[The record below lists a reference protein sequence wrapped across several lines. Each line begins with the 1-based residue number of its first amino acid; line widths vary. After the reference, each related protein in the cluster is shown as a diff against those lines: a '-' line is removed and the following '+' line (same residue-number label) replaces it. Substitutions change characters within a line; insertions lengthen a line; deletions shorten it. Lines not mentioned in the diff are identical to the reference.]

1 MLNFALRRLPSRGRC
16 GARGFTFRRPWPVA
30 SARFCARLVA
40 RFHACLRSRLWTGL
54 WTGLWAR
61 LWATLTD
68 RRPAY
73 LPACLP
79 AYVPC
84 LPALVAIFVPV
95 CASSPA
101 HADSTAPNPEAAAT
115 LPPVSVGAD
124 TTAAPRAVD
133 PNLPVSVETVTREQ
147 FANWNVVNTED
158 VLKYLPNLA
167 VRKRFTGDL
176 NSIIAVRGT
185 SNAQSARGLV
195 YADGLLLSNLLGN
208 SYSYPPRWSMVFP
221 DEIQQ
226 VDVIYGP
233 FSALY
238 PGNSLGATVLISTRM
253 PKQFEAD
260 ADVKAFTQ
268 HFSLFG
274 VNRNFNGSEASAS
287 IGDRIGKFSYRL
299 GVNHLENTS
308 QPLQFATLAQS
319 GTAAKPGDIPVTGA
333 HFYNNQSNAPTA
345 VLGVNGEGIEH
356 TVQDQ
361 FKLKMQYDF
370 TPTVQAGFTLGYWH
384 QTYDSQTSSFLR
396 DENGNPVYS
405 GTVSIGGYRYTIP
418 AATFAPSRGQS
429 ENRLYGVSLK
439 TRNATGWN
447 GEAIASY
454 YEIGNSV
461 ARTANSGAPGNGP
474 GTMIV
479 GDGTG
484 WKTLDLRSTYTP
496 ITTQAGLTNHALSV
510 GYHYDNYFLDNQSYN
525 TLNWRN
531 GGAASFA
538 NAFVGK
544 TQTQAL
550 YAQDAWRFLPRWKL
564 VYGVRYEDWQAY
576 DGAQALP
583 GQSIRYGD
591 ASRHGFSPKASLSF
605 DATDDLTLRASI
617 GRAYRFATVSELFQG
632 QINGSTIVNNNP
644 NLQPEDDLSKELT
657 AEWAHWNGVFR
668 FSLFQDDVKNTIF
681 SQTDTTVI
689 PSVTNFQNIGKV
701 RSRGVETSYTGED
714 VVIHGLDLLAS
725 VAYTQSKII
734 ANAQN
739 PASVGKYFY
748 RIPLWRADLA
758 ATYHFDDRTALT
770 LAARYSGRQYNTL
783 TNTDTNPN
791 VFGGTSSYAVADA
804 KFTFRPTRISE
815 IGIGVDNLF
824 DARYFVYHPYPG
836 RTFYVEAKLR
846 M

>member
-1 MLNFALRRLPSRGRC
+1 MFNFALRRLPSCARR
-16 GARGFTFRRPWPVA
+16 GAR
-30 SARFCARLVA
+30 RLA
-40 RFHACLRSRLWTGL
+40 FSPLM
-54 WTGLWAR
+54 
-61 LWATLTD
+61 
-68 RRPAY
+68 RPAF
-73 LPACLP
+73 
-79 AYVPC
+79 
-84 LPALVAIFVPV
+84 PALVPALLPAFVT
-95 CASSPA
+95 SPA
-101 HADSTAPNPEAAAT
+101 HADSTMAEAT
-115 LPPVSVGAD
+115 LPTFNVNANASSRGGA
-124 TTAAPRAVD
+124 TARAVD
-133 PNLPVSVETVTREQ
+133 PNLPASVETVTREQ
-147 FANWNVVNTED
+147 FDNWNVVNTED

-167 VRKRFTGDL
+167 VRKRFVGDL

-185 SNAQSARGLV
+185 SNSQSARGLV

-208 SYSYPPRWSMVFP
+208 NFSFPPRWSMVFP

-233 FSALY
+233 YSALY
-238 PGNSLGATVLISTRM
+238 PGNSLGATVLISTSM
-253 PKQFEAD
+253 PKKFEAD

-274 VNRNFNGSEASAS
+274 VNQNFSGTEASAT
-287 IGDRIGKFSYRL
+287 IGDRIGQFSYRL

-308 QPLQFATLAQS
+308 QPLQFATLAKSTTPAKAGDTPVS
-319 GTAAKPGDIPVTGA
+319 GAY
-333 HFYNNQSNAPTA
+333 FYNNQTNTPTA

-361 FKLKMQYDF
+361 LKLKMQYDF
-370 TPTVQAGFTLGYWH
+370 TPTLQAAFTLGYWH
-384 QTYDSQTSSFLR
+384 QTYNSQTSSFLR
-396 DENGNPVYS
+396 DANGNPVYS
-405 GTVSIGGYRYTIP
+405 GKVAIGGYEYTIP
-418 AATFAPSRGQS
+418 AAALAPSLGYS
-429 ENRLYGVSLK
+429 ENWLYGLSLK

-454 YEIGNSV
+454 YDISNSV

-474 GTMIV
+474 GTVIF

-484 WKTLDLRSTYTP
+484 WKTLDLRSTHTP
-496 ITTQAGLTNHALSV
+496 ASQQAGLANHALSF
-510 GYHYDNYFLDNQSYN
+510 GYHYDNYFLDNESYA
-525 TLNWRN
+525 TLNWRD
-531 GGAASFA
+531 GAASAFA
-538 NAFVGK
+538 NAFRGK

-550 YAQDAWRFLPRWKL
+550 YAQDAWRFLPRWKF

-576 DGAQALP
+576 NGSQALA
-583 GQSIRYGD
+583 GQTLPYSD
-591 ASRHGFSPKASLSF
+591 VNQHHFSPKASLSF
-605 DATDDLTLRASI
+605 DVTDDLTLRASI
-617 GRAYRFATVSELFQG
+617 GRAYRFPTVSELFQG
-632 QINGSTIVNNNP
+632 QINGSSIVNNNP
-644 NLQPEDDLSKELT
+644 NLKPEDDLSKELT

-689 PSVTNFQNIGKV
+689 PNVTNFQNIGKV
-701 RSRGVETSYTGED
+701 RSRGVETSYSGED
-714 VVIHGLDLLAS
+714 VFVHGLDLLAS
-725 VAYTQSKII
+725 VAYTQSKIV

-758 ATYHFDDRTALT
+758 ATYRFDERAALT

-783 TNTDTNPN
+783 NNTDTNPD
-791 VFGGTSSYAVADA
+791 VFGGTSSYTVVDT
-804 KFTFRPTRISE
+804 KFTFRPTKLSE

-836 RTFYVEAKLR
+836 RTFYVEARLR

>member
-1 MLNFALRRLPSRGRC
+1 M
-16 GARGFTFRRPWPVA
+16 
-30 SARFCARLVA
+30 
-40 RFHACLRSRLWTGL
+40 
-54 WTGLWAR
+54 
-61 LWATLTD
+61 
-68 RRPAY
+68 PA
-73 LPACLP
+73 
-79 AYVPC
+79 
-84 LPALVAIFVPV
+84 FVPAFV
-95 CASSPA
+95 ATPT
-101 HADSTAPNPEAAAT
+101 HAADANTDAT
-115 LPPVSVGAD
+115 LPAVSVSASASAS
-124 TTAAPRAVD
+124 AAPRAVD
-133 PNLPVSVETVTREQ
+133 PNLPASVETVTRDQ

-158 VLKYLPNLA
+158 VLKYMPNLA

-185 SNAQSARGLV
+185 SNTQSARGLV

-208 SYSYPPRWSMVFP
+208 SYSFPPRWSMVYP

-253 PKQFEAD
+253 PKQFEAN

-274 VNRNFNGSEASAS
+274 VNQSFNGSEASAS
-287 IGDRIGKFSYRL
+287 IGDSIGKFSYRL

-308 QPLQFATLAQS
+308 QPLQFATLAKS
-319 GTAAKPGDIPVTGA
+319 TMPAKAGDTPVTGA
-333 HFYNNQSNAPTA
+333 YFYNNQTNAPTA

-370 TPTVQAGFTLGYWH
+370 TPTLQGGFTLGYWH
-384 QTYDSQTSSFLR
+384 QTYNSETSTFLR
-396 DENGNPVYS
+396 DAAGNPVYS
-405 GTVSIGGYRYTIP
+405 GNVSINGYHYTIP
-418 AATFAPSRGQS
+418 AAAFAPGVGHS
-429 ENRLYGVSLK
+429 ENWLYGVSLK

-454 YEIGNSV
+454 YDIGNGV
-461 ARTANSGAPGNGP
+461 ARTANAGGPGNGP
-474 GTMIV
+474 GTV
-479 GDGTG
+479 LFNDGTG
-484 WKTLDLRSTYTP
+484 WKTLDLRGTYTP
-496 ITTQAGLTNHALSV
+496 ATNQPGLANHALSV
-510 GYHYDNYFLDNQSYN
+510 GYHYDNYFVDNQTYN
-525 TLNWRN
+525 TLNWRD
-531 GGAASFA
+531 GDATSFA
-538 NAFVGK
+538 NAFTGK

-564 VYGVRYEDWQAY
+564 VYGARYEDWQAY
-576 DGAQALP
+576 DGAQSLP
-583 GQSIRYGD
+583 GTTIAYSD
-591 ASRHGFSPKASLSF
+591 ASQRHLSPKASLSF
-605 DATDDLTLRASI
+605 DVSDELTLRASI
-617 GRAYRFATVSELFQG
+617 ACAYRFPTASELFQG
-632 QINGSTIVNNNP
+632 QINGSAIVNNNP
-644 NLQPEDDLSKELT
+644 YLQPEDDLSKELS

-701 RSRGVETSYTGED
+701 RSRGVEASYSGED
-714 VVIHGLDLLAS
+714 VFVRGLDLLAS
-725 VAYTQSKII
+725 VAYTQSKILE
-734 ANAQN
+734 NARN

-748 RIPLWRADLA
+748 RIPLWRANLA
-758 ATYHFDDRTALT
+758 ATYHFDARAALT

-791 VFGGTSSYAVADA
+791 VFGGTSTYTVVDA
-804 KFTFRPTRISE
+804 KFTFKPTKLSE
-815 IGIGVDNLF
+815 LGIGVDNLF

-836 RTFYVEAKLR
+836 RTFYVEAKLHI
-846 M
+846 

>member
-1 MLNFALRRLPSRGRC
+1 MFNFALRRLPLRGRR
-16 GARGFTFRRPWPVA
+16 GAALPVRRA
-30 SARFCARLVA
+30 AYHITCRAARWHALVP
-40 RFHACLRSRLWTGL
+40 
-54 WTGLWAR
+54 
-61 LWATLTD
+61 TL
-68 RRPAY
+68 
-73 LPACLP
+73 
-79 AYVPC
+79 V
-84 LPALVAIFVPV
+84 PALVPAFV
-95 CASSPA
+95 ATPA
-101 HADSTAPNPEAAAT
+101 QADSANADAT
-115 LPPVSVGAD
+115 LPTVSVNA
-124 TTAAPRAVD
+124 TASAAPRAVD
-133 PNLPVSVETVTREQ
+133 PNLPDSVETVTRDQ
-147 FANWNVVNTED
+147 FSNWNVVNTED
-158 VLKYLPNLA
+158 VLKYMPNLA
-167 VRKRFTGDL
+167 VRKRFIGDL

-185 SNAQSARGLV
+185 SNTQSARGLV
-195 YADGLLLSNLLGN
+195 YADGLMLSNLLGN
-208 SYSYPPRWSMVFP
+208 SYSFPPRWSMVFP

-253 PKQFEAD
+253 PKRFEAD

-287 IGDRIGKFSYRL
+287 IGDRIGKFSYLL

-319 GTAAKPGDIPVTGA
+319 GTPAKPGDTPVTGA
-333 HFYNNQSNAPTA
+333 YFYNNQTNTPTA

-370 TPTVQAGFTLGYWH
+370 TPTLQGGFTLGYWH
-384 QTYDSQTSSFLR
+384 QTYDSQTSTFLR
-396 DENGNPVYS
+396 DANGNPVYS
-405 GTVSIGGYRYTIP
+405 GNVSIDGYHYAIP
-418 AATFAPSRGQS
+418 AAAFAPSLGHS
-429 ENRLYGVSLK
+429 ENWLYALSLK
-439 TRNATGWN
+439 TRNASGWN

-454 YEIGNSV
+454 YDIGNSV
-461 ARTANSGAPGNGP
+461 ARTANAGGPGNGP
-474 GTMIV
+474 GTV
-479 GDGTG
+479 LFGDGTG
-484 WKTLDLRSTYTP
+484 WKTLDLRGTYTP
-496 ITTQAGLTNHALSV
+496 AVNQAGLGNHALSF

-525 TLNWRN
+525 TLNWRD
-531 GGAASFA
+531 GDATSFA
-538 NAFVGK
+538 NAFTGK

-550 YAQDAWRFLPRWKL
+550 YAQDAWRFLPRWKF

-576 DGAQALP
+576 DGAQSLP
-583 GQSIRYGD
+583 GKTIPYSD
-591 ASRHGFSPKASLSF
+591 ASQGHFSPKASLSF
-605 DATDDLTLRASI
+605 DVSDDLTLRASI
-617 GRAYRFATVSELFQG
+617 GRAYRFPTVSELFQG
-632 QINGSTIVNNNP
+632 QINGSALVNNNP
-644 NLQPEDDLSKELT
+644 NLQPEDDLSKELS

-689 PSVTNFQNIGKV
+689 PNVTNFQNIGKV
-701 RSRGVETSYTGED
+701 RSRGVETSYSGED
-714 VVIHGLDLLAS
+714 VLVRGLDLLAS

-734 ANAQN
+734 ENAQN
-739 PASVGKYFY
+739 PATVGKYFY

-758 ATYHFDDRTALT
+758 ATWHFDARSALT

-791 VFGGTSSYAVADA
+791 VFGGTSTYTVADA
-804 KFTFRPTRISE
+804 KFTFKPTKLSE
-815 IGIGVDNLF
+815 IGVGVDNLF

-846 M
+846 I

>member
-1 MLNFALRRLPSRGRC
+1 MFNFALRRLSVRVRRD
-16 GARGFTFRRPWPVA
+16 AVFSAHRALRRPVRW
-30 SARFCARLVA
+30 
-40 RFHACLRSRLWTGL
+40 
-54 WTGLWAR
+54 
-61 LWATLTD
+61 
-68 RRPAY
+68 
-73 LPACLP
+73 
-79 AYVPC
+79 
-84 LPALVAIFVPV
+84 PALMPAFVPAFV
-95 CASSPA
+95 ATPA
-101 HADSTAPNPEAAAT
+101 HAADANTEAT
-115 LPPVSVGAD
+115 LPAVSVDASAS
-124 TTAAPRAVD
+124 TSAAPRAVD
-133 PNLPVSVETVTREQ
+133 PNLPASIETVTRDQ

-167 VRKRFTGDL
+167 VRKRFIGDL

-185 SNAQSARGLV
+185 SNTQSARGLV

-208 SYSYPPRWSMVFP
+208 GYSFPPRWSMVYP

-238 PGNSLGATVLISTRM
+238 PGNSLGATVLIGTRM
-253 PKQFEAD
+253 PKQFEAN

-274 VNRNFNGSEASAS
+274 VNQSFNGSEASAS
-287 IGDRIGKFSYRL
+287 IGDRIGKFSYLL

-319 GTAAKPGDIPVTGA
+319 ATPAKAGDTPVTGA
-333 HFYNNQSNAPTA
+333 YFYNNQTNAPTA

-370 TPTVQAGFTLGYWH
+370 TPTLQGAFTLGYWH
-384 QTYDSQTSSFLR
+384 QTYNSETSTFLR
-396 DENGNPVYS
+396 DGNGNPVYS
-405 GTVSIGGYRYTIP
+405 GNVSINGYHYTIP
-418 AATFAPSRGQS
+418 AAAFAPSLGHS
-429 ENRLYGVSLK
+429 ENWLYGVSLK

-454 YEIGNSV
+454 YDIGNSV
-461 ARTANSGAPGNGP
+461 ARTAKAGGPGNGP
-474 GTMIV
+474 GTV
-479 GDGTG
+479 LFGDGTG
-484 WKTLDLRSTYTP
+484 WKTLDLRGTFTP
-496 ITTQAGLTNHALSV
+496 ATNQAGLANHALSV
-510 GYHYDNYFLDNQSYN
+510 GYHYDNYFVDNQTYN
-525 TLNWRN
+525 TLDWRD
-531 GGAASFA
+531 GDAASFA
-538 NAFVGK
+538 NAFTGK

-576 DGAQALP
+576 DGAQSLP
-583 GQSIRYGD
+583 GTTIAYSD
-591 ASRHGFSPKASLSF
+591 ASQRHFSPKASLSF
-605 DATDDLTLRASI
+605 DVSDDLTLRASI
-617 GRAYRFATVSELFQG
+617 GRAYRFPTASELFQG
-632 QINGSTIVNNNP
+632 QINGAAIVNNNP
-644 NLQPEDDLSKELT
+644 NLQPEDDLSKELS
-657 AEWAHWNGVFR
+657 AEWAHWSGVFR

-689 PSVTNFQNIGKV
+689 PNVTNFQNIGKV
-701 RSRGVETSYTGED
+701 RSRGIETSYSGED
-714 VVIHGLDLLAS
+714 VFVRGLDLLAS
-725 VAYTQSKII
+725 VAYTQSKILE
-734 ANAQN
+734 NAQN

-748 RIPLWRADLA
+748 RIPLWRANLA
-758 ATYHFDDRTALT
+758 ATYHFDARAALT

-791 VFGGTSSYAVADA
+791 VFGGTSTYTVADA
-804 KFTFRPTRISE
+804 KFTFKPTRLSE
-815 IGIGVDNLF
+815 LGIGVDNLF

-846 M
+846 I